1 MVTLT
6 LEFLYSLVKDVANYF
21 QAKNVEKVPLGKFMA
36 NLEKRLDVEFST
48 DSKRQLMAKMRS
60 EGTLVT
66 SRQGHMY
73 VLIGKILP

>member
-1 MVTLT
+1 MGID
-6 LEFLYSLVKDVANYF
+6 SLIPIVIDVANYF
-21 QAKNVEKVPLGKFMA
+21 QDKRVEKVPLGKFMA

-48 DSKRQLMAKMRS
+48 DSKRQLMAKMRCD
-60 EGTLVT
+60 GTLVK